1 MKFLFP
7 GHSADLPVQL
17 GTWEGDVIISVKILK
32 YKQVITVLVEGKC
45 VLLLTA
51 ALTCCESLENLFFF
65 IFSLSFF
72 FFFLKEDI

>member
-1 MKFLFP
+1 MKFLFQ
-7 GHSADLPVQL
+7 GHSADLQVQL

-51 ALTCCESLENLFFF
+51 ALTCCESLENLFFSSF
-65 IFSLSFF
+65 FSL
-72 FFFLKEDI
+72 FFFLFS